1 MFSSSHRFSKPFK
14 GIPSSLLLF
23 IALIVFLFPA
33 GIARGF
39 ELSFAWNATTEPEL
53 AGYRVFYRQ
62 EGQNYDYNNPAWD
75 GTETICTINGLDDN
89 FTYYFVSRAYDIYGN
104 ESENSVELC
113 YEPSSSNSVATTS
126 SSSGGGC
133 FIATAAYGSLMEPH
147 VKLLRQFRD
156 RFLLTNAMG
165 RSFVRLYYVYSP
177 PIAEF
182 VSGHESLRMI
192 VRWSLL
198 PLVGMSWSFLKF
210 GFLTSTVFLL
220 LMLIL
225 ISGVI
230 ISLAWD
236 ANTEPDLAGYRVF
249 YGRLEHIF
257 IILCLHLVLNLVE

>member
-1 MFSSSHRFSKPFK
+1 MFSSSYRFPKPFK
-14 GIPSSLLLF
+14 TIPSSLLLF
-23 IALIVFLFPA
+23 TALIVFLFPA

-39 ELSFAWNATTEPEL
+39 ELSFAWNANTEPEL

-133 FIATAAYGSLMEPH
+133 FIATASYGSPMEPH

-156 RFLLTNAMG
+156 GFLFTNAMG
-165 RSFVRLYYVYSP
+165 RTFVRLYYIYSP
-177 PIAEF
+177 PVADFI
-182 VSGHESLRMI
+182 SGHESLRMV

-210 GFLTSTVFLL
+210 GFLPTTIFPL
-220 LMLIL
+220 L
-225 ISGVI
+225 ISALII
-230 ISLAWD
+230 ISLIS
-236 ANTEPDLAGYRVF
+236 LVGF
-249 YGRLEHIF
+249 YKKQPMKPNKQI
-257 IILCLHLVLNLVE
+257 